1 MKGGISMKSKRSL
14 VVFLSFVVL
23 LTFFVFPISTPAQ
36 DVIEIKANTFH
47 PVGHRLTEDAFKWY
61 GNEIEKRTNGKVKFK
76 WFLGASLVPQFKT
89 YDAIKS
95 GICDWGYIITSLNPN
110 EFVITDAINLP
121 FMADSSAHAAAIGWK
136 MYQKFPELNKEYDK
150 VKLLFFYSTA
160 AVHVHT
166 KGPAPK
172 KLEDLK
178 GLRLGTPGPP
188 LVKIF
193 KLLGAAAQQ
202 MQAFDLYTALQR
214 GMIDG
219 IIFPE
224 APLRSYKLTDVVG
237 HHTLMSIGVDVFATM
252 MNLNTWKSLP
262 PDVKKVFEDISK
274 SAGALFGATITNES
288 EWVIEELKQR
298 GDEFYYLPDDEKDR
312 WRKILRPVYDGW
324 VERVNRRG
332 LNGKEMLETIMAI
345 SNETRKN
352 PYKPDSWWGRA
363 GRK

>member
-1 MKGGISMKSKRSL
+1 MKGGILMKSKKSSVIIIIFAVWL
-14 VVFLSFVVL
+14 AFVVYPL
-23 LTFFVFPISTPAQ
+23 SSPAQ

-76 WFLGASLVPQFKT
+76 WFLGASLVPMFKT

-95 GICDWGYIITSLNPN
+95 GICDWGYFITGLNPN

-121 FMADSSAHAAAIGWK
+121 FMAVSSANAAAIGWK
-136 MYQKFPELNKEYDK
+136 MYQKYPELNKEYDK

-160 AVHVHT
+160 PQHVHT
-166 KGPAPK
+166 KGIAPK

-178 GLRLGTPGPP
+178 GLRLGIPGPP
-188 LVKIF
+188 QVKFF
-193 KLLGAAAQQ
+193 KALGAAAQQ
-202 MQAFDLYTALQR
+202 MEAFDLYTAIQR

-219 IIFPE
+219 IVFPE
-224 APLRSYKLTDVVG
+224 APLRSHKLTDVVG
-237 HHTLMSIGVDVFATM
+237 HHTMMSIGVDAFATC
-252 MNLNTWKSLP
+252 MNLDKWKSLP
-262 PDVKKVFEDISK
+262 PDIQKVFEDISE

-288 EWVIEELKQR
+288 EWVIEELKNR
-298 GDEFYYLPDDEKDR
+298 GDEFYYLPDDEKER
-312 WRKILRPVYDGW
+312 WRNILRPIYDEW

-332 LNGKEMLETIMAI
+332 LNGKEMLETIIAI
-345 SNETRKN
+345 SKETRKN